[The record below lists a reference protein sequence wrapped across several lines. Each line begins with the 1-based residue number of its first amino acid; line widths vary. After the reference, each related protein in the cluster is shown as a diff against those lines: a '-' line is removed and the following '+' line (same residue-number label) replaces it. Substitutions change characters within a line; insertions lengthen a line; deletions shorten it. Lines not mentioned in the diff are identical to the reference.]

1 MTLPFNVIAIV
12 IFVRYFL
19 SGSFSDF
26 CRQKVEHKSA
36 NKTAQSSE
44 FPNFWITSLNDLE
57 FSSGL
62 WSSLQKGCPTRERGS
77 KVKKKEDGKAIESLP
92 YVSDQSTC
100 TPEDK
105 KWGHCL
111 RSLWSKPFWWFFFS
125 TLMYGVIMY
134 NLITMIFI
142 YIYREREKFWMK
154 IKIYNMFHL
163 RFIFATPPGPSRTTS
178 AKVLWPS
185 LSDASQLWPSQK
197 TVPRPNPGTMWGFNV
212 DVFWFYPLDFFFKDC
227 LDVHRERDRME
238 RCIWHTY
245 LCY

>member
-12 IFVRYFL
+12 MIVRYFL

-77 KVKKKEDGKAIESLP
+77 KVKKKEDRKAIESLP

-111 RSLWSKPFWWFFFS
+111 RSLWSKPLLMIFFS

-134 NLITMIFI
+134 NLIYI
-142 YIYREREKFWMK
+142 YIERERNSEWKLKSIICFT
-154 IKIYNMFHL
+154 YVSYSPHHL
-163 RFIFATPPGPSRTTS
+163 VLPVQHQPRCFDRHFPTLRSFGHRRKRFPGRTRGRCEVST
-178 AKVLWPS
+178 LTCFDFIP
-185 LSDASQLWPSQK
+185 
-197 TVPRPNPGTMWGFNV
+197 
-212 DVFWFYPLDFFFKDC
+212 WFFL
-227 LDVHRERDRME
+227 
-238 RCIWHTY
+238 
-245 LCY
+245 